1 MDDKTRQGLLNK
13 NEKLINMV
21 IERAKRD
28 FPEDIAIIGLTGS
41 FSTEDYHEKSDL
53 DLIIINNTDSGWGI
67 AMCFILEDV
76 GYDLYCTPWTAIEA
90 KAKLENP
97 FISHLVDSQILYC
110 AKPEYMEK
118 FNSYKQRALDA
129 LAKPIGIECIM
140 RAKEHINRAKQE
152 YANTLLSDELGKVRY
167 ASCRVLYNLVNA
179 LTNLNN
185 TYFKRG
191 VKRFLEEISTY
202 HYLPQDFENI
212 YMSVIHSGTIDDIR
226 CASGEF
232 LKRMVELYDAMYKEF
247 AEQPIPT
254 YDNLCGT
261 YEELWCNC
269 RNKILKSTV
278 SGDVSYAYH
287 AAMGTQN
294 YLNEMTDTRG
304 TKKFDL
310 MQYFDS
316 DNLTLF
322 RNKFLQAMD
331 EYLEEYNKVGKKVVQ
346 FDTFEQ
352 LYSQYMDC
360 EAKK

>member
-1 MDDKTRQGLLNK
+1 MDDKLRQRLFAK

-28 FPEDIAIIGLTGS
+28 FQEDIAIIGLTGS

-53 DLIIINNTDSGWGI
+53 DLIIINNSDNGWGI

-76 GYDLYCTPWTAIEA
+76 GYDLYCTPWPAIEA

-110 AKPEYMEK
+110 AKPEYMEI
-118 FNSYKQRALDA
+118 FNSYKQRAQDA
-129 LAKPIGIECIM
+129 LAKPVGIECIM
-140 RAKEHINRAKQE
+140 RAKEHINKAKQE
-152 YANTLLSDELGKVRY
+152 YANTMLAEELGKVRY
-167 ASCRVLYNLVNA
+167 ASCGVLYNLINA

-202 HYLPQDFENI
+202 RYLPQDFENI
-212 YMSVIHSGTIDDIR
+212 YMSVIHAGTIDEIR
-226 CASGEF
+226 CASGQF
-232 LKRMVELYDAMYKEF
+232 LKNMVELYDAMYKEF
-247 AEQPIPT
+247 SQPPIPT
-254 YDNLCGT
+254 FDNLSGT

-269 RNKILKSTV
+269 RNKVLKSMET
-278 SGDVSYAYH
+278 GDVSYAYH
-287 AAMGTQN
+287 VAMGAQN
-294 YLNEMTDTRG
+294 YLDEMTDTRG

-316 DNLTLF
+316 NNLILF
-322 RNKFLQAMD
+322 RDKFLQAMD
-331 EYLEEYNKVGKKVVQ
+331 DYLEEYNKVGKKVEQ

-352 LYSQYMDC
+352 LYSKYMGC
-360 EAKK
+360 EVQN